1 LKVWARPLVTISLL
15 AAACTTSA
23 PASQGPSPSVSR
35 ATTPGTSASP
45 SPLEQV
51 NVAFVRDNSVPD
63 ADEHALPA
71 LQGAQLAFQTGALAD
86 PDAAF
91 IRLALVDVGE
101 DPSALEAVAA
111 DPSFVAV
118 IVAPGVGVDVP
129 EGVPVVSLSGLVPA
143 SDAGARL
150 VPPTATTARTLAR
163 TVRNGP
169 CILSEDPPPDPLGAL
184 VATRSGEHAH
194 TIDVDEVSAAVS
206 ERGCG
211 TVVWTGGPDGAA
223 DVAVALEG
231 TDVRLVGGDR
241 LLDFDFL
248 AEAGASGEGARA
260 FCPCADVSTS
270 TAFAARRFIQ
280 DYQSEFGSA
289 PAAYSVEGWD
299 AGHLVRRAVG
309 DGAPTREEVGAWLRG
324 VAAHRG
330 LAGTYRF
337 GTDGEVL
344 DPGGTVRV
352 YRVVGGRWLSAPA

>member
-248 AEAGASGEGARA
+248 AEAGASGEGAPTCRPRRRSRLGGSSRTTSRSSGPRRRRIRSRGGTRGTWSVGPLGTGRRPGRRWVPGSA
-260 FCPCADVSTS
+260 ASPPTGASPAPTGSEPTARSSTP
-270 TAFAARRFIQ
+270 AARSASI
-280 DYQSEFGSA
+280 GSWA
-289 PAAYSVEGWD
+289 
-299 AGHLVRRAVG
+299 G
-309 DGAPTREEVGAWLRG
+309 DG
-324 VAAHRG
+324 
-330 LAGTYRF
+330 
-337 GTDGEVL
+337 
-344 DPGGTVRV
+344 
-352 YRVVGGRWLSAPA
+352 